1 MLGVNKINYKSFFF
15 ILLVILLFKP
25 TWLISNDSLGT
36 GGDDLSYWIHASTL
50 AYDYDLN
57 YTERIKYK
65 DALKY
70 KKPRNFGQKMIL
82 KMLRKME
89 SRI

>member
-1 MLGVNKINYKSFFF
+1 LKG
-15 ILLVILLFKP
+15 
-25 TWLISNDSLGT
+25 
-36 GGDDLSYWIHASTL
+36 STIMTL
-50 AYDYDLN
+50 
-57 YTERIKYK
+57 TTRERIKYK